1 MAAAKLNIH
10 KFDPTTIAPDAV
22 VLLVGKRGT
31 GKSTLLKDLMYHMR
45 HKLDF
50 GLAMSPTEECTSDLS
65 SYVPSS
71 CIYNDFMGDKV
82 DALLEEQRKAVKKGS
97 GRRVFLLLDDCM
109 YDKKI
114 MKGINVR
121 NLFMNGRHRRI
132 FFINC
137 QQYVM
142 DMPPDLRSQVDFVFV
157 MRDNIRSNKEKLW
170 KFFFGIFPSFNE
182 FNTVMDNCTQNFE
195 CLVYNGK
202 KASTNIEECVFW
214 YKADVNLPPFTL
226 CRTVYNNL
234 HKRYYRDREEDD
246 EAAQAN
252 SNAKTIIGGGA
263 GKNGR
268 RPPTLL
274 ISKGA

>member
-1 MAAAKLNIH
+1 MAAKLNIR
-10 KFDPTTIAPDAV
+10 KFDPSTIAPDAV

-31 GKSTLLKDLMYHMR
+31 GKSTLLKDLMYHMQD
-45 HKLDF
+45 KLDF
-50 GLAMSPTEECTSDLS
+50 GLAMSPTEECTSDLTE
-65 SYVPSS
+65 YMPSS
-71 CIYNDFMGDKV
+71 CIYNEFMGDKV
-82 DALLEEQRKAVKKGS
+82 DLLLEEQRKAVKKGS
-97 GRRVFLLLDDCM
+97 NRRVFLLLDDCM

-114 MKGINVR
+114 MRGVNVR

-170 KFFFGIFPSFNE
+170 KFFFGVFPNFND
-182 FNTVMDNCTQNFE
+182 FNTVMDNCTQNYE

-214 YKADVNLPPFTL
+214 YKAETKFPPFKL
-226 CRTVYNNL
+226 CRSVYNKL
-234 HKRYYRDREEDD
+234 HRRFYRDRDIDVITESDP
-246 EAAQAN
+246 N
-252 SNAKTIIGGGA
+252 CKTIVGQPTIRQRA
-263 GKNGR
+263 
-268 RPPTLL
+268 PTLM
-274 ISKGA
+274 IEKGH

>member
-1 MAAAKLNIH
+1 MTSKLNIRR
-10 KFDPTTIAPDAV
+10 FDPSTIAPDAV

-50 GLAMSPTEECTSDLS
+50 GLAMSPTEECTNDLG
-65 SYVPSS
+65 SYLPPS
-71 CIYNDFMGDKV
+71 CIYSDFAGDKV
-82 DALLEEQRKAVKKGS
+82 DALLEEQRKAIKRGS

-114 MKGINVR
+114 LRGINVR
-121 NLFMNGRHRRI
+121 NLFMNGRHRHI

-142 DMPPDLRSQVDFVFV
+142 DMPPDLRSQVDYVFV
-157 MRDNIRSNKEKLW
+157 MRDNIRANKEKLW
-170 KFFFGIFPSFNE
+170 KFFFGVFPSFAD

-202 KASTNIEECVFW
+202 KSSTNLEECVFW
-214 YKADVNLPPFTL
+214 YKAEHKLPPFTL
-226 CRTVYNNL
+226 CRPVYSAL
-234 HKRYYRDREEDD
+234 HKRFYRDRED
-246 EAAQAN
+246 EEPADPTAR
-252 SNAKTIIGGGA
+252 TIIGSTRPCA
-263 GKNGR
+263 

-274 ISKGA
+274 VEKST

>member
-1 MAAAKLNIH
+1 MVSKLNIR
-10 KFDPTTIAPDAV
+10 KFDPSTIAPDAV

-82 DALLEEQRKAVKKGS
+82 DALLEEQRKAVKRGS

-114 MKGINVR
+114 MRGLNVR

-170 KFFFGIFPSFNE
+170 KFFFGIFSNFND
-182 FNTVMDNCTQNFE
+182 FNAVMDNCTQNFE

-202 KASTNIEECVFW
+202 KASTNIEDCVFW
-214 YKADVNLPPFTL
+214 YKADVTLPKFKL
-226 CRTVYNNL
+226 CRDVYNRL
-234 HKRYYRDREEDD
+234 HRRYYRDRED
-246 EAAQAN
+246 EEEQERSDPN
-252 SNAKTIIGGGA
+252 SRTIVGGSGPA
-263 GKNGR
+263 R

-274 ISKGA
+274 ISKGTG